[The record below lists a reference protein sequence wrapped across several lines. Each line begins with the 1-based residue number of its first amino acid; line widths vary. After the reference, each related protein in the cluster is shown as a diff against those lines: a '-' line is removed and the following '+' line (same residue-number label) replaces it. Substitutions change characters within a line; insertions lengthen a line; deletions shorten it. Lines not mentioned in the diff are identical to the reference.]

1 MQQLNEDLQKLTLE
15 GQKRLNMSGVD
26 SVDGFSEQLLKLT
39 VGGSKVIVSG
49 NGIKITAYSKGT
61 GNLTADG
68 KITYIKYDYK
78 KAPFLK
84 RVFK

>member
-68 KITYIKYDYK
+68 KITSIKYDYK
-78 KAPFLK
+78 KSPFLK